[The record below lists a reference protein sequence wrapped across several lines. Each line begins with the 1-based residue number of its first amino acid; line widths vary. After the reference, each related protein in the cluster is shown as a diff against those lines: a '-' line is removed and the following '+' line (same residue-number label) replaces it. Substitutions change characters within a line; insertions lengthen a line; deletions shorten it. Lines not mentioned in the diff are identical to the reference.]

1 MLGHHI
7 QGAHQ
12 PAPAVP
18 APPQLQPPPAQNVTR
33 VRPPQLCLVYG
44 KIEETDW
51 EAFAAEWANFK
62 VAGHLQ
68 TGREKHQLGSVL
80 GDTYTEVFG
89 RLGDW
94 DQPHKQLLTN
104 RSCLTMQSSSSSRGG
119 ISMSIVTN
127 STR

>member
-33 VRPPQLCLVYG
+33 VRLPQLHLVDG

-51 EAFAAEWANFK
+51 EAFLAEWENFK
-62 VAGHLQ
+62 VARNLQ
-68 TGREKHQLGSVL
+68 IGTEKQFQK
-80 GDTYTEVFG
+80 T
-89 RLGDW
+89 
-94 DQPHKQLLTN
+94 
-104 RSCLTMQSSSSSRGG
+104 
-119 ISMSIVTN
+119 
-127 STR
+127 